1 MVCGPVTRR
10 RGRSLRS
17 GPGQREPLRDGTQVD
32 TAHEAPEPACVGV
45 PRRMLLA
52 LGGMVLL
59 GGCTV
64 THSTRPNT
72 AAGGTDPA
80 APRASGPPGA
90 QPPPGPR
97 QPAGAPGGAPGRPP
111 RAPAPPGPRN

>member
-1 MVCGPVTRR
+1 MVSGPVRRR

-59 GGCTV
+59 GGGTV
-64 THSTRPNT
+64 TDSTGPST
-72 AAGGTDPA
+72 AAGRAHPA
-80 APRASGPPGA
+80 APGPSWPAGA
-90 QPPPGPR
+90 QPTPGPL
-97 QPAGAPGGAPGRPP
+97 QPAVAPVRAAGRHPQAPE
-111 RAPAPPGPRN
+111 AHVC

>member
-1 MVCGPVTRR
+1 MVGGPVTRR

-59 GGCTV
+59 GGGTGPD
-64 THSTRPNT
+64 STGPST
-72 AAGGTDPA
+72 AAGRAAPA
-80 APRASGPPGA
+80 APGPAG
-90 QPPPGPR
+90 PPGPR
-97 QPAGAPGGAPGRPP
+97 TAPRPL
-111 RAPAPPGPRN
+111 APAVAPAR

>member
-1 MVCGPVTRR
+1 MVGGPVTRR

-59 GGCTV
+59 GGCP
-64 THSTRPNT
+64 STDS
-72 AAGGTDPA
+72 AGPSTPA
-80 APRASGPPGA
+80 GRAHPPAPRAPGPPA
-90 QPPPGPR
+90 RHPPP
-97 QPAGAPGGAPGRPP
+97 RPL
-111 RAPAPPGPRN
+111 PPPPPP